1 LYRRPKRPAAAIRCE
16 RAVFP
21 LCKAADPQL
30 PFAHWLR
37 TFADVTC
44 DIRETVRGRRRI
56 YFMLIKRV
64 IPCLDV
70 HDGNV
75 TRGVQFGRAEA
86 GELRNVGDP
95 VELALRY
102 DRQGAD
108 EMVFFDITATAHG
121 RASMI
126 DVIERSADQCFMP
139 LTVGGGIR
147 TVDDMYTML
156 KAGADKTSINSSALA
171 TPELITAGA
180 ERFGSQCIVVSI
192 DCKKVAPDRWEVFS
206 HGGRKPTG
214 LETIEWALRAEALGA
229 GEIVLNSIDADGT
242 KAGFDIEITRRVSE
256 SVGIPVVASGGA
268 GKLEHLAEVLK
279 DGHADAV
286 LAASIFHFGEYT
298 VADVKRYLKG
308 EGIHVRL

>member
-1 LYRRPKRPAAAIRCE
+1 
-16 RAVFP
+16 
-21 LCKAADPQL
+21 
-30 PFAHWLR
+30 
-37 TFADVTC
+37 
-44 DIRETVRGRRRI
+44 
-56 YFMLIKRV
+56 MLIKRV

-70 HDGNV
+70 HNGQV
-75 TRGVQFGRAEA
+75 TRGVQFGKAEA

-95 VELALRY
+95 VELAKRY

-121 RASMI
+121 RKSI
-126 DVIERSADQCFMP
+126 IEVIERTADQCFMP

-147 TVDDMYTML
+147 SVEDMSAML

-171 TPELITAGA
+171 TPDLIRAGA

-192 DCKKVAPDRWEVFS
+192 DAKRVAPDRWEVFS

-214 LETIEWALRAEALGA
+214 LEALEWAQQAEALGA

-242 KAGFDIEITRRVSE
+242 KAGFDIEITQRVSK

-279 DGHADAV
+279 SGKADAV
-286 LAASIFHFGEYT
+286 LAASIFHFGEFT
-298 VADVKRYLKG
+298 VDEVKKYLAA
-308 EGIHVRL
+308 EGIPVRLMS